1 MLHHLASMGSIP
13 PPFLVEGTVCRA
25 VATLSRH
32 LWGMATRESWT
43 VDLRCPAC
51 GANGAA
57 QVSEDDHP
65 LMPSRGALRVDSLPD
80 GFRVRRPGNTMRTT
94 QFECIRCGMVTQR

>member
-1 MLHHLASMGSIP
+1 
-13 PPFLVEGTVCRA
+13 VKGTVCRA
-25 VATLSRH
+25 VATLPRH
-32 LWGMATRESWT
+32 LCGMATRETWT

-65 LMPSRGALRVDSLPD
+65 LMPSRGALSMETLPD
-80 GFRVRRPGNTMRTT
+80 GFRVRRLGKTMRTT